1 MEKKCLRLRAER
13 EGARQQKAAEP
24 SDNAL
29 ERLRF
34 EEKTRGLE
42 EFITKQLSDGDA
54 RATQET
60 LNVLKGEVQNA
71 TANNILTAYEMAKSN
86 TSLSR
91 LQEKMG
97 AKGERGQGRKT
108 FKFSASSKVRC
119 VMATGMSVGV
129 TASQCQEK
137 VLGCRD
143 SVFGDAS
150 NKDLFLSPLKALFLR
165 NCREC
170 GVFVLPVAGSVFIS
184 DCAQCTIYLACQQ
197 LRLKNCTDT
206 NVYVSC
212 SSRPTVE
219 FCTEMRFGS
228 YSCWVGLLNS
238 TVGEHRCDSH
248 EEWMEHVGEM
258 RDPER
263 AADMYRSVDDFQWL
277 RKTPSPNWRVLKPEE
292 QVVCTQPFIQ
302 EGHSEM

>member
-1 MEKKCLRLRAER
+1 MEEKFLRLRAER

-34 EEKTRGLE
+34 EEKARGLE
-42 EFITKQLSDGDA
+42 EVITKQLSDGDA
-54 RATQET
+54 RAAQET
-60 LNVLKGEVQNA
+60 LNVLKGEVQDA

-91 LQEKMG
+91 LQELID
-97 AKGERGQGRKT
+97 AKGERGQGRKA

-119 VMATGMSVGV
+119 ATVADTSVGV
-129 TASQCQEK
+129 TAAQGQEE

-143 SVFGDAS
+143 NVFGDARK
-150 NKDLFLSPLKALFLR
+150 KDLFLSPSKALFLR

-170 GVFVLPVAGSVFIS
+170 GVFVLPVAGSIFIS
-184 DCAQCTIYLACQQ
+184 DCAQCTIYVACQQ
-197 LRLKNCTDT
+197 LRLKNCTDI

-212 SSRPTVE
+212 SSRPIIE
-219 FCTEMRFGS
+219 CCTEMRFGS

-238 TVGEHRCDSH
+238 TVGEHRYDSH
-248 EEWMEHVGEM
+248 EEWMKQVGEM